1 MQSKCAEGYPMTD
14 ETNASSRTLPRVAGA
29 VFILASTTVMS
40 GQNLNPLSYSV
51 ATPRPISPADNT
63 TTPSAQATQRQN
75 PYLGS
80 VPSKNTGTKI
90 ELSLRGAIER
100 GLHYNLGLV
109 EASQASAD
117 VRAERMRA
125 LSGLL
130 PQLSADARQGYE
142 NLGYKEIGLKLPP
155 IPGLR
160 ALPSTSGAFGYQNAR
175 F

>member
-1 MQSKCAEGYPMTD
+1 MTD
-14 ETNASSRTLPRVAGA
+14 KASGNGRTRSRVACA
-29 VFILASTTVMS
+29 VFILASTAAMS
-40 GQNLNPLSYSV
+40 GQGLNPLGYSV
-51 ATPRPISPADNT
+51 ATPRPISPADGT

-90 ELSLRGAIER
+90 ALSLKGAIER

-109 EASQASAD
+109 ETNQASAD

-125 LSGLL
+125 LSALL

-142 NLGYKEIGLKLPP
+142 N
-155 IPGLR
+155 
-160 ALPSTSGAFGYQNAR
+160 
-175 F
+175 